1 VKKLLKTKKPSEG
14 KVGLNIKT
22 KPKVFVGLS
31 GGVDSAVSAAILKKD
46 YDVTGVFIKV
56 WSPDFLPCTWRE
68 DRLDAMRVAAFLD
81 IPFITLDL
89 EKEYKKE
96 VVDYM
101 IKEYKTGR
109 TPNPDVLC
117 NKEIKF
123 GAFYDFART
132 QGVDFIATGHYAQKK
147 EHGIQNNEYLYSV
160 CESKDTAKD
169 QSYFLWNI
177 KQEQLKHVLFPIG
190 RMVKSDV
197 RTLAEKLGLPNAVKK
212 DSQGLCFI
220 GKVEMKDFLKHF
232 IAEKKGSVLD
242 SGGNK
247 VGTHDGAVFLTIGQR
262 HGFTIENKKTA
273 SVPHYVVSKN
283 IKKNTVT
290 VSALN
295 PSDVAEL
302 GKTTCKLSQ
311 VNWINEPEIG
321 KQYQIRFRYHQEP
334 LVGTLNLSKKEWHI
348 ILPKPFTGISVGQSA
363 VIYDNKEMLGGGVIE
378 K

>member
-1 VKKLLKTKKPSEG
+1 MKKSLT
-14 KVGLNIKT
+14 I

-31 GGVDSAVSAAILKKD
+31 GGVDSAVSAALLMKD

-56 WSPDFLPCTWRE
+56 WTPDFLPCTWRE

-101 IKEYKTGR
+101 VREYKTGR

-123 GAFYDFART
+123 GSFYDFARKH
-132 QGVDFIATGHYAQKK
+132 GANFIATGHYSQKK
-147 EHGIQNNEYLYSV
+147 ENKITNNKEHFSL
-160 CESKDTAKD
+160 CESKDKSKD

-177 KQEQLKHVLFPIG
+177 KQEQLKHIIFPIG
-190 RMVKSDV
+190 DKIKSEVRMIAK
-197 RTLAEKLGLPNAVKK
+197 KIGLPNAVKK

-220 GKVEMKDFLKHF
+220 GKVDMKDFLKHF
-232 IAEKKGSVLD
+232 IPERKGVVLD
-242 SGGNK
+242 TEWNAIG
-247 VGTHDGAVFLTIGQR
+247 VHDGAVFLTIGQR
-262 HGFTIENKKTA
+262 HGFSVENKKTA
-273 SVPHYVVSKN
+273 SVPHYVVSKD
-283 IKKNTVT
+283 IKKNTIT
-290 VSALN
+290 VSPLAPQDTLK
-295 PSDVAEL
+295 L

-321 KQYQIRFRYHQEP
+321 KEYQIRFRYHQQP
-334 LVGTLNLSKKEWHI
+334 LLGSLSNVKNNWYI
-348 ILPKPFTGISVGQSA
+348 SLTKPFAGISVGQSA
-363 VIYDNKEMLGGGVIE
+363 VIYNREEMLGGGVIE
-378 K
+378 